1 MLTHAIVLMAK
12 TWLIPHRG
20 NKMKKK
26 LLTAVSLL
34 LIAKNKLHAQQWA
47 MDEAYDDWR
56 ETSSDGFSVG
66 GLIGLVVLIGIVW
79 LISKG
84 VKVAKEEHTRK
95 MELRKKN
102 EKKTDDIVSTID
114 KIIDSINQKQQ

>member
-1 MLTHAIVLMAK
+1 
-12 TWLIPHRG
+12 
-20 NKMKKK
+20 MKKK

>member
-1 MLTHAIVLMAK
+1 
-12 TWLIPHRG
+12 
-20 NKMKKK
+20 MKKK

-66 GLIGLVVLIGIVW
+66 GLIGLVFLIGIVW